1 MNNSQFD
8 KRIFFIQLTETF
20 FESEDLI
27 VIEEV
32 ALQENLNCNDLII
45 FYLKLILKS
54 LKNDGLIDFE
64 KTMTPQMLK
73 AKLRFRSSLN
83 RLEDLKFVDKAL
95 ILLEEIGL
103 VKFDKNKLFVVK
115 ALDYAMNKL
124 ESSEKRLQKR
134 RNNKKKI
141 AQLLNPNSS
150 VDPDEEYEEI
160 FKTKLMPGLLYSKYC
175 SSIEE
180 AKSFKEIFD
189 DLYDYGA
196 TSDEL
201 IKALDFFIKRFKYDI
216 DYHKIKDK
224 KNYLLKTLWNNLR
237 IDVRGN
243 SEEYDS
249 VMERLWDTGLAQNFS
264 DLQEYTS
271 MFKKFEEL
279 GYPKDKIAK
288 AGRLTITNLIGQT
301 FKDFHTIIST
311 FYSKMNELLNI
322 QEDKI

>member
-1 MNNSQFD
+1 MED
-8 KRIFFIQLTETF
+8 KRIFFIQLKETF

-27 VIEEV
+27 VLEEV

-54 LKNDGLIDFE
+54 LQNDGLIEFD
-64 KTMTPQMLK
+64 KTLTPQMLK

-83 RLEDLKFVDKAL
+83 RTEDLKFVDKAL

-103 VKFDKNKLFVVK
+103 VKFDNAKIFVIK

-124 ESSEKRLQKR
+124 ESSEKRLEKR

-141 AQLLNPNSS
+141 AQLLSNNQ
-150 VDPDEEYEEI
+150 VDPDKEYEEI
-160 FKTKLMPGLLYSKYC
+160 FKTKLMTGLLYCKYC

-180 AKSFKEIFD
+180 AKSYKEIFD

-196 TSDEL
+196 TSNEL
-201 IKALDFFIKRFKYDI
+201 IKSLDFFIKRFKYDI
-216 DYHKIKDK
+216 DYPKIKDK

-243 SEEYDS
+243 NEEYDL
-249 VMERLWDTGLAQNFS
+249 VMERLWETGLAQNFS
-264 DLQEYTS
+264 DLQEFIS
-271 MFKKFEEL
+271 IFKRYEEN

-288 AGRLTITNLIGQT
+288 VARLTITKFIGNSY
-301 FKDFHTIIST
+301 KDLNVILNS

-322 QEDKI
+322 QEDPV